1 MSMGIKEV
9 KQWAK
14 EKVKGKRLTILVV
27 LIILSALSGYSVVN
41 DKDGLLSSLLSIAM
55 SLLLFIVTV
64 GYAKFMLNFVNDKE
78 YNLNQLW
85 SYFGD
90 WKNLATVWI
99 HETIMIFLYFLLLI
113 VPGIVKTISYSLV
126 PYILVD
132 DPNMSSGDVLDLSSK
147 MMNGHKMDYFKL
159 ELSFIGWHLLAVL
172 TLGILE
178 IWIAPYQAT
187 AMTKFLS
194 EVKSEY
200 EKANPKTVEA

>member
-1 MSMGIKEV
+1 MSMGIKEI

-64 GYAKFMLNFVNDKE
+64 GYTKFMLNFINDKE
-78 YNLNQLW
+78 YSLDQLW

-113 VPGIVKTISYSLV
+113 VPGIIKTISYSLV

-132 DPNMSSGDVLDLSSK
+132 DPNMSSGDVLDLSTK

-187 AMTKFLS
+187 AITKFLS

>member
-1 MSMGIKEV
+1 MSMGIKEI

-64 GYAKFMLNFVNDKE
+64 GYTKFMLNFINDKE
-78 YNLNQLW
+78 YSLDQLW

-113 VPGIVKTISYSLV
+113 VPGIIKTISYSLV

>member
-113 VPGIVKTISYSLV
+113 VPGIIKTISYSLV
-126 PYILVD
+126 PYILLD

>member
-1 MSMGIKEV
+1 MGIQEV
-9 KQWAK
+9 KQWSK
-14 EKVKGKRLTILVV
+14 EKVKGKRLIILVA
-27 LIILSALSGYSVVN
+27 LIILSALSGYTVIN
-41 DKDGLLSSLLSIAM
+41 NKDDILSSLLSSAI
-55 SLLLFIVTV
+55 SLLLFIVTI
-64 GYAKFMLNFVNDKE
+64 GYTKFMLNFINDKE
-78 YNLNQLW
+78 YSLDQLW

-99 HETIMIFLYFLLLI
+99 HETVMVFLYYLLLI
-113 VPGIVKTISYSLV
+113 VPGIIKTISYSLV

-132 DPNMSSGDVLDLSSK
+132 NPNMSSSDVLDLSTK

-194 EVKSEY
+194 EVKAEY
-200 EKANPKTVEA
+200 EKTNPKTVEA